1 MIPQFEGL
9 SEGQVELLYDAIPLI
24 TVYIAGA
31 DGKIDQEEKEWAEK
45 VTKIRSY
52 AYHESLQEF
61 YTNLGAVYAGRLD
74 HYISSLPSD
83 VEKRTIAI
91 GEKLSQLNSVLA
103 KLDVNFAARY
113 YKGLVTFAEHVAKAS
128 GGFLGFG
135 SISRAEDKLIGLDMI
150 NAIELEEGEEEEE
163 DQNNEEEA

>member
-9 SEGQVELLYDAIPLI
+9 SESQMELMYDAIPLI

-31 DGKIDQEEKEWAEK
+31 DGNIDQEEKEWAEK

-61 YTNLGAVYAGRLD
+61 YTKLGEVYNDKLN
-74 HYISSLPSD
+74 HYISTLPSD
-83 VEKRTIAI
+83 VAQRTVAI
-91 GEKLSQLNSVLA
+91 SEKLGNLNSVLA

-135 SISRAEDKLIGLDMI
+135 SVSRAEDKLIKLEMI
-150 NAIELEEGEEEEE
+150 HPIELEEEEEE
-163 DQNNEEEA
+163 DNGNDEA